1 MPADSPPATFADK
14 VSAATAP
21 DRDRFIDA
29 VRAGSLLI
37 VVLGHWLMA
46 TVVIQGDHLIGA
58 NALTSIPALQLATWL
73 LQVMP
78 LFFIAGGFSNI
89 TVWRSLR
96 RRGGGYSEYL
106 QGRLVRLLRPTIVFV
121 LFWHLALPA
130 AAALGMS
137 PPDRRHRL
145 PAGATPVVPRR
156 LRRDDRPRSGH
167 GIVA

>member
-1 MPADSPPATFADK
+1 MTTHGSPATFAEK
-14 VSAATAP
+14 VSAATAS

-46 TVVIQGDHLIGA
+46 TMVIRDGQVIGS

-89 TVWRSLR
+89 TIWRSLQ
-96 RRGGGYSEYL
+96 RRG
-106 QGRLVRLLRPTIVFV
+106 
-121 LFWHLALPA
+121 
-130 AAALGMS
+130 AALV
-137 PPDRRHRL
+137 
-145 PAGATPVVPRR
+145 TPRR
-156 LRRDDRPRSGH
+156 VKLPSMMARPSDHSTR
-167 GIVA
+167 VER

>member
-1 MPADSPPATFADK
+1 MPVRPPPVTFAER

-46 TVVIQGDHLIGA
+46 TVVVEGDQITGA
-58 NALTSIPALQLATWL
+58 NALTSIPAMQLATWL

-96 RRGGGYSEYL
+96 RRGGRYSEYL
-106 QGRLVRLLRPTIVFV
+106 QGRFVRLLRPTLV
-121 LFWHLALPA
+121 LSLIH
-130 AAALGMS
+130 
-137 PPDRRHRL
+137 
-145 PAGATPVVPRR
+145 
-156 LRRDDRPRSGH
+156 
-167 GIVA
+167 I